1 MPQVEAVLFTFAVL
15 FGGIYSLS
23 SVLLDQNAKH
33 LTGSSTGRVLKQLRQ
48 K

>member
-1 MPQVEAVLFTFAVL
+1 VEAVFLTFAVV

-23 SVLLDQNAKH
+23 SVLLDQNARQ
-33 LTGSSTGRVLKQLRQ
+33 LPGATTGRVLKDLRR